1 MIGSENSTQLLSPH
15 AALLKRND
23 REAERNRG
31 LFYSKNLL
39 VLNVLSS
46 PGSGKTRLLERTLS
60 DVGARFR
67 FGVIVGDLQTDN
79 DARRLSGRGAPVV
92 PITTGTVC
100 HLESAMIA
108 RAAEQ
113 LDLDALDVLVIENV
127 GNLVCPARFDLG
139 EDFRIVLFS
148 TTEGED
154 KPLKYPLMFKTADVV
169 LLNKIDLAEAVD
181 FDSVSASANLAGVAP
196 QATVMS
202 VSARTGA
209 GLPEWYRWLEERVAA
224 KRVNRSEAT
233 VRR

>member
-1 MIGSENSTQLLSPH
+1 MASPENSTQLLSPH

-23 REAERNRG
+23 REAERNRA
-31 LFYSKNLL
+31 LFHSKGLL

-46 PGSGKTRLLERTLS
+46 PGSGKTKLLERTLS
-60 DVGARFR
+60 DMGARLR
-67 FGVIVGDLQTDN
+67 LGVIVGDLQTDN

-100 HLESAMIA
+100 HLESAMVS

-154 KPLKYPLMFKTADVV
+154 KPLKYPSIFFKSELLV
-169 LLNKIDLAEAVD
+169 LTKIDLLPYVP
-181 FDSVSASANLAGVAP
+181 FDVTTAIENARRVHPEMEIVKVSCL
-196 QATVMS
+196 
-202 VSARTGA
+202 TGN
-209 GLPEWYRWLEERVAA
+209 GLHDWLNWLE
-224 KRVNRSEAT
+224 
-233 VRR
+233 RRKLAFRTDLAETLA